1 MSQHDFEITT
11 ADANSGA
18 SFRAAVN
25 AAFQALASNNSGVSE
40 PTVMYAYQLWADLTS
55 GYLKLRNAANDAWIS
70 LFLLVSGGVD
80 NATQATA
87 GVVELDTNTE
97 ALTGA
102 DTTRAMTAANVK
114 YVLDNRYA
122 TDSTS
127 GLVIL
132 LKDSSMATPWSE
144 IRPVS
149 QKSICDYID
158 TKFMEN
164 PMLQAGDMIG
174 GGALGVLSR
183 IAGGASAA
191 SLFLRMNSAGT
202 KATWVDIPQQSILV
216 PIAGSNIIIASAD
229 TERDTNSYSYTKLKD
244 IDVLVTG
251 TVSVYF
257 ELKKSIGVG
266 LSYGRIYKNGI
277 AVGTERSASSSEYVS
292 YSEDIAVT
300 SGDNLQLYAKVN
312 VSYATVSVRYF
323 RITGN
328 HSRLATI
335 VTD

>member
-202 KATWVDIPQQSILV
+202 KATWVDISQQLALV
-216 PIAGSNIIIASAD
+216 TTAGSNIGIASAD
-229 TERDTNSYSYTKLKD
+229 TARDTSSTSYTKLKD

-257 ELKKSIGVG
+257 ELKGSYYGN
-266 LSYGRIYKNGI
+266 SYGRIYKNGI
-277 AVGTERSASSSEYVS
+277 AVGTERNTSSNEYVS

-300 SGDNLQLYAKVN
+300 SGDNLQLYAKNASGV
-312 VSYATVSVRYF
+312 YVRYF
-323 RITGN
+323 RITCN
-328 HSRLATI
+328 NSRIATI